1 MRIGTRLAAFMAGSI
16 VCGLAFGPSSLG
28 NSAFG
33 QSALGQS
40 SPDPE
45 DVRVMAGRSD
55 ALRAER
61 ELFGA
66 VNDARRNQGLAPLH
80 WNDSLAAAARRHA
93 AVMAEHG
100 SAQHGFEGELSLS
113 ARVKQTGAHFVWLS
127 ENVTQGPRTEFIHAT
142 IHEVRQPS
150 RKYSGRGHEF
160 DWRGRSGT
168 RWAALRSRR
177 FCGPEIGAPD
187 YERRIEQIKRAAS
200 TRPASFF
207 GDEV

>member
-1 MRIGTRLAAFMAGSI
+1 MRIGTRLAALMAGSI

-28 NSAFG
+28 NSVLG

-40 SPDPE
+40 APDPE

-66 VNDARRNQGLAPLH
+66 VNDARRNQGLSPLR

-113 ARVKQTGAHFVWLS
+113 ARIKQTGAHFVWLS
-127 ENVTQGPRTEFIHAT
+127 ENVTQGPRTEFVHGQFMKSANHRANILDADMNS
-142 IHEVRQPS
+142 IGVGVAE
-150 RKYSGRGHEF
+150 RGGQLFVVEDF
-160 DWRGRSGT
+160 AD
-168 RWAALRSRR
+168 LR
-177 FCGPEIGAPD
+177 
-187 YERRIEQIKRAAS
+187 
-200 TRPASFF
+200 
-207 GDEV
+207 